1 MTGASWQDKMTEILK
16 QMSRHVLNADTWIT
30 CNTKTNNRSNKR
42 RYILQINIEIKTPFA
57 NETNEKKIRQNSKLK
72 CLNKD
77 VFDIFYA
84 DCIEF
89 QNYINGML
97 KILLNQ

>member
-1 MTGASWQDKMTEILK
+1 MQTLGLLVIP
-16 QMSRHVLNADTWIT
+16 RPIT
-30 CNTKTNNRSNKR
+30 KVIKEDIYC
-42 RYILQINIEIKTPFA
+42 QINIEIKTPFA

-77 VFDIFYA
+77 IFDIFYA

-89 QNYINGML
+89 QNYISGIL